1 MPRRWWWQRN
11 PAGVWTSARSAPFTN
26 HMIELRNSGTAILLI
41 SSSLDEI
48 FELSDR
54 IAVIFEGKITAL
66 FDPKQVTRE
75 EIGLYM
81 SGAKKEEMVQW
92 ERS

>member
-1 MPRRWWWQRN
+1 
-11 PAGVWTSARSAPFTN
+11 
-26 HMIELRNSGTAILLI
+26 MIELRNEGTAVLLI

-54 IAVIFEGKITAL
+54 IAVMFEGKLTAL
-66 FDPKQVTRE
+66 LDPKQVTRE

-81 SGAKKEEMVQW
+81 SGAKREEELQW
-92 ERS
+92 EKS